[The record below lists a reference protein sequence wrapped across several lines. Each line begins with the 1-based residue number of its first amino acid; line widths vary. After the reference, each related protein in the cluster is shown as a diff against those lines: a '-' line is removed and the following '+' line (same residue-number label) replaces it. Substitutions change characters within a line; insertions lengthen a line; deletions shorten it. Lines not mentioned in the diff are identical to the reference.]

1 MTEMVRKQIYIH
13 RRQADWLTR
22 LAAARGISEAEVVRQ
37 AIEHE
42 VAGSRTVQ
50 AQSNL
55 QAWQAALDF
64 AIGRRQSETSA
75 DPYQWHREDAYES
88 RNARYAE

>member
-1 MTEMVRKQIYIH
+1 MVRKQIYIQ
-13 RRQADWLTR
+13 RRHADWLAR
-22 LAAARGISEAEVVRQ
+22 LAAARGTSEAEVVRQ

-55 QAWQAALDF
+55 LAWQTVLDF
-64 AIGRRQSETSA
+64 AIARRQFGTNA
-75 DPYQWHREDAYES
+75 APYK
-88 RNARYAE
+88 